1 MSGFLHYFLSTLD
14 PMSNLGFSYAIPEL
28 MTSALPEWWLFIV
41 LPFAFLVLPS
51 VAVWLV
57 YLFNPAAVR
66 PPPPALPDEAAPL
79 VSVVVAGRNESE
91 TIGQC
96 IRGALLC
103 GYPNLEVVF
112 VDDNSEDDSVAIAR
126 RAALSVTGSRRDTE
140 RVRIFPSPRRNGK
153 PSSLNIGIRMA
164 RGEFIAIIDADTIL
178 QYGSV
183 QHWLLPFRDPAVGAV
198 AANIK
203 VNNSPKTLLTR
214 FQEIEYALKTTAKVF
229 QAHFN
234 ILYIVSGMGGI
245 FRAEILHRL
254 GGFDTG
260 LGDDRDLT
268 MMIRKQRWKVR
279 FSVGAVV
286 WTTCPETLNHLV
298 KQRVRWR
305 RNVVKI
311 CISKHRDTF
320 LLGRYGL
327 ANAYVALEVL
337 GRIVLP
343 LALLLVVLWA
353 SFSAGPLN
361 VPEILTTLYWMT
373 NLYLLIRMSIAR
385 DITESPTPRN
395 FWLMFLFPFYAIFVI
410 GFSQMYAELA
420 ELLRIGSKHYYV
432 PDHIWEEIPWW

>member
-1 MSGFLHYFLSTLD
+1 VHLVGRGNQRAAGSGENSRRGGAKRPAMSGFLHYFLSTLD

-112 VDDNSEDDSVAIAR
+112 VD
-126 RAALSVTGSRRDTE
+126 
-140 RVRIFPSPRRNGK
+140 
-153 PSSLNIGIRMA
+153 
-164 RGEFIAIIDADTIL
+164 ADTIL

-214 FQEIEYALKTTAKVF
+214 FQEIEYA
-229 QAHFN
+229 
-234 ILYIVSGMGGI
+234 
-245 FRAEILHRL
+245 
-254 GGFDTG
+254 
-260 LGDDRDLT
+260 
-268 MMIRKQRWKVR
+268 
-279 FSVGAVV
+279 
-286 WTTCPETLNHLV
+286 
-298 KQRVRWR
+298 
-305 RNVVKI
+305 
-311 CISKHRDTF
+311 
-320 LLGRYGL
+320 
-327 ANAYVALEVL
+327 
-337 GRIVLP
+337 
-343 LALLLVVLWA
+343 
-353 SFSAGPLN
+353 
-361 VPEILTTLYWMT
+361 
-373 NLYLLIRMSIAR
+373 
-385 DITESPTPRN
+385 
-395 FWLMFLFPFYAIFVI
+395 
-410 GFSQMYAELA
+410 
-420 ELLRIGSKHYYV
+420 
-432 PDHIWEEIPWW
+432 